1 MTMTYA
7 DIQAQLADHAV
18 IEIKGDITF
27 PAMLQVPFNHVRFV
41 GTGRVFGMA
50 ADTFHVSG
58 QDVRMEG
65 FEIWNEHG
73 KAIRCDGATKFRARD
88 MQINT
93 IDDGIVFER
102 GAGAWLTGLHFNGFA
117 PHLSRAIRFGQWD
130 TAFLTDILI
139 EEHGCGMRFGWG
151 GKTSNI
157 HGNGLTIDR
166 ARVGLQIEANGGS
179 IENLLFGRIWTAGMG
194 SGAAV
199 CPVLVDA
206 TSGSINTV
214 RISGLYATDYPNKQI
229 LTNGTVGGGGFSVGW
244 ERHL

>member
-1 MTMTYA
+1 MATTYA
-7 DIQAQLADHAV
+7 EIQAQLCDHAV
-18 IEIKGDITF
+18 IEIKGNIAF

-41 GTGRVFGMA
+41 GTGRVFGAA

-73 KAIRCDGATKFRARD
+73 RGVRLDGASKFRARD

-93 IDDGIVFER
+93 LHDGIVPER
-102 GAGAWLTGLHFNGFA
+102 GAGLWLSGLHFNGFT
-117 PHLSRAIRFGQWD
+117 PHNNRALCFGQWD
-130 TAFLTDILI
+130 TAFLTDLLI

-166 ARVGLQIEANGGS
+166 ARVGIQVEANGGS
-179 IENLLFGRIWTAGMG
+179 IENLLFGTIWTAGMG
-194 SGAAV
+194 GNAGF

-206 TSGSINTV
+206 SSGPINTV
-214 RISGLYATDYPNKQI
+214 RIVGLYATDYQHKQI